1 MVPTARTVPVVR
13 EFSALPLRS
22 TLEATGAYRCEWC
35 DTYIDDVDVRRVS
48 SSTGSGAR
56 PFASCPHCGL
66 VVHRETS
73 RVVVPL
79 GPALL
84 GAFRFP
90 FAPKVAAMVLALAV
104 TAALTNILPLVGTPI
119 LGGMALSYLFAIV
132 MTTKAGK
139 DDGPWWLDF
148 ADVWDFLVPYLKFA
162 IVLVV
167 ALVPLGLTMVA
178 FDGLLAYAGLLFA
191 FFYAPGALMLAAEG
205 GLGQGLDPRPVVR
218 IFLAIPGPYL
228 LLVGLGAVV
237 LPLAALVIYVEN
249 QLALFGIA
257 LPFLWPVLSVP
268 VVLYFPMV
276 YARML
281 GIVLREHA
289 YELS

>member
-1 MVPTARTVPVVR
+1 MPTARAVPVVR
-13 EFSALPLRS
+13 DFSELPVRS
-22 TLEATGAYRCEWC
+22 AHEATGAYRCEWC
-35 DTYIDDVDVRRVS
+35 DTYIDDVDVRHVPS
-48 SSTGSGAR
+48 ATGRGAR
-56 PFASCPHCGL
+56 ALASCPHCGL

-73 RVVVPL
+73 RIVVPL
-79 GPALL
+79 VPALL

-90 FAPKVAAMVLALAV
+90 FAPKVAAMVLALAI
-104 TAALTNILPLVGTPI
+104 TAALTNFLPLVGTPI

-139 DDGPWWLDF
+139 DEGPWWMDF
-148 ADVWDFLVPYLKFA
+148 GDVWDFLAPYLKFA
-162 IVLVV
+162 TVLVV
-167 ALVPLGLTMVA
+167 ALVPLGVTMLA
-178 FDGLLAYAGLLFA
+178 FDGLLAYSGLLFA

-205 GLGQGLDPRPVVR
+205 GIGRGLDPRPVAR
-218 IFLAIPGPYL
+218 IFLAIPGPYM

-237 LPLAALVIYVEN
+237 LPLAALVLRVEN
-249 QLALFGIA
+249 ELALFGIA
-257 LPFLWPVLSVP
+257 VPFLWPVLSVP